1 MAKRERNFRVLLLG
15 DFIRLAYQPRVAELL
30 AAEEGITLTVV
41 GPPQSNGDSAQLA
54 VDVDRWLDEVDPEAV
69 HFNCG
74 LEDVRWYGREN
85 RNAVPIGDYELN
97 LVRIVDACKAK
108 VGGDVVFAL
117 TTPVDDKRQC
127 DRPGGEFD
135 RFNRDIEEYNIAA
148 QEVMLAENVL
158 INHLDRVIAE
168 RDDEYLEE
176 DGISLTQAGVEAAA
190 RATAQCIRSLW
201 H

>member
-15 DFIRLAYQPRVAELL
+15 DFVRLAYQPRVAELL
-30 AAEEGITLTVV
+30 AAEEGITLAVV
-41 GPPQSNGDSAQLA
+41 GPAESTGDSGALA
-54 VDVDRWLDEVDPEAV
+54 GEIDRWLDEFDPEAV
-69 HFNCG
+69 HLNCG
-74 LEDVRWYGREN
+74 LEDVRWYGKES
-85 RNAVPIGDYELN
+85 RNAVSIGDYELN
-97 LVRIVDACKAK
+97 LVRIVDACKAR

-117 TTPVDDKRQC
+117 TTAVDDKRQC
-127 DRPGGEFD
+127 DSPGSGFD

-168 RDDEYLEE
+168 RDDEYLAQ
-176 DGISLTQAGVEAAA
+176 DGVSLTATGVEAAA
-190 RATAQCIRSLW
+190 KATAACIRSLW